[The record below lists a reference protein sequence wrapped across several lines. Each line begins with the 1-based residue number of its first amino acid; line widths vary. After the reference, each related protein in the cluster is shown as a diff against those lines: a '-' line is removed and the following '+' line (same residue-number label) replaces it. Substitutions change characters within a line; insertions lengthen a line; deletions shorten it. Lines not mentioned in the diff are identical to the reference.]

1 MKKLTDYL
9 LYAAIA
15 IAGIYLLYQ
24 KGYIFADYPSV
35 SPKVAYEMIRKND
48 ANTTILDVR
57 TLEEYNQDGHL
68 SEAVL
73 IPIEQL
79 ASKLDMFSP
88 YKETKIIIYCRSGN
102 RSVTASRILSEQGY
116 HVYNLEGGIKAWKR
130 AHLPVETI
138 RLRRPL
144 R

>member
-1 MKKLTDYL
+1 MKKFTDYF
-9 LYAAIA
+9 LYAAIVV
-15 IAGIYLLYQ
+15 AGIYLLYQ
-24 KGYIFADYPSV
+24 KGYIFAEYPSI
-35 SPKVAYEMIRKND
+35 SAKEAHNMIQKYD

-57 TLEEYNQDGHL
+57 TLQEYNLDGHL

-79 ASKLDMFSP
+79 SSKLDMFSP

-102 RSVTASRILSEQGY
+102 RSVTAARILSEQGY
-116 HVYNLEGGIKAWKR
+116 HVYNLEGGINAWKR